1 MRIPGRPPRDRPGL
15 LVLAAAAVAVLA
27 FAGTAGGAASAGKEG
42 LRTVVRVDRPWTCTG
57 KVDLDLVRITMRT
70 VARDAIFLRE
80 RCSGRIGRI
89 EVRTWTRDGLKVNAR
104 FPVAHDLVIGGGYIR
119 CFGQVGGHQDGIQV
133 MGGERI
139 TFRNLE
145 VNCNTRTN
153 AQLFISGIRGAIPEN
168 VVCVNCVLGGGSAQT
183 LFVANAIRSGAR
195 SSVICRGRYR
205 AIRTAGAVEPVLE
218 DNTIVSASN
227 PRCHR

>member
-1 MRIPGRPPRDRPGL
+1 LTTEGRVPRVRPGTL
-15 LVLAAAAVAVLA
+15 GLAATALVLLLAGAPGTGAAAV
-27 FAGTAGGAASAGKEG
+27 GKEG

-104 FPVAHDLVIGGGYIR
+104 FPVAHDLVVGGGFIR

-153 AQLFISGIRGAIPEN
+153 AQLFISGIRGATPEN

-183 LFVANAIRSGAR
+183 LFVANAVRSGAR
-195 SSVICRGRYR
+195 SSIICRGRYR
-205 AIRTAGAVEPVLE
+205 AVRTAGAIAPVLE
-218 DNTIVSASN
+218 DNRIVPASN
-227 PRCHR
+227 RRCHA